1 MTVGCRLIDRM
12 KVEDRFGLPPI
23 VLEIV
28 GENDDRVAATVL
40 AYHLLCLKT
49 YGGNGDLEP
58 KLNKLLNK
66 KENSWLELPP
76 ESDPAGLTPLQKI
89 RLDIEKERQKKLAKG
104 LNPCS
109 DISLN

>member
-1 MTVGCRLIDRM
+1 MTRI
-12 KVEDRFGLPPI
+12 EDRSHLPPI

-58 KLNKLLNK
+58 KLNKLLNE

-76 ESDPAGLTPLQKI
+76 ESNPVGLTPLQKI
-89 RLDIEKERQKKLAKG
+89 RLDIEKERQKNLDKG
-104 LNPCS
+104 LIPCL
-109 DISLN
+109 DLSLN